1 VVFAESAVDGRIVLT
16 LILFQVEVNHLGT
29 VSNILTDV
37 IESVRLNTGG
47 ERSHLSLFTLVPDDT
62 LDKTLASAHGEE
74 VDLGGRGLELHW
86 GCPLITLV
94 L

>member
-1 VVFAESAVDGRIVLT
+1 
-16 LILFQVEVNHLGT
+16 
-29 VSNILTDV
+29 
-37 IESVRLNTGG
+37 
-47 ERSHLSLFTLVPDDT
+47 VPDDT

>member
-29 VSNILTDV
+29 VSNILADV
-37 IESVRLNTGG
+37 IQCIGLDTGG

-74 VDLGGRGLELHW
+74 VDGGGRGLELHW
-86 GCPLITLV
+86 VVPLITLV